1 MGEVWFKS
9 SRSAQDSSCVELAW
23 RKSKRSQAAGNCVE
37 VADVPDGVYVR
48 DSKNP
53 EGAWLSFDAGSW
65 RDFVAAVRDGQFD
78 G

>member
-9 SRSAQDSSCVELAW
+9 SRSAQNGSCVEVAW

-65 RDFVAAVRDGQFD
+65 RDFVAGVRDGQFD
-78 G
+78 E

>member
-9 SRSAQDSSCVELAW
+9 SRSAQNGS
-23 RKSKRSQAAGNCVE
+23 CVE
-37 VADVPDGVYVR
+37 VADLEDGVAVR

-53 EGAWLSFDAGSW
+53 DGAVLSFGAGSW

>member
-9 SRSAQDSSCVELAW
+9 SRSAQDGS
-23 RKSKRSQAAGNCVE
+23 CVE
-37 VADVPDGVYVR
+37 VADLEDGVAVR

-53 EGAWLSFDAGSW
+53 DGAVLSFGAGSW
-65 RDFVAAVRDGQFD
+65 RDFVAGVRDGQFD

>member
-9 SRSAQDSSCVELAW
+9 SRSAQNGSCVEVAW

-48 DSKNP
+48 DTDDP
-53 EGAWLSFDAGSW
+53 AVILHVRLESW
-65 RDFVAAVRDGQFD
+65 RAFVEGVKNNEFD
-78 G
+78 I

>member
-9 SRSAQDSSCVELAW
+9 SRSAQNGS
-23 RKSKRSQAAGNCVE
+23 CVE

-53 EGAWLSFDAGSW
+53 DGAVLSFGAGSW
-65 RDFVAAVRDGQFD
+65 RDFVAAVRDGEFD
-78 G
+78 E